1 MKRHDARLDND
12 TLLLDVKTTANQA
25 TGNRL
30 LQLADKQ
37 ADATRERGTAALGK
51 HG

>member
-1 MKRHDARLDND
+1 MKRHDARLDNE
-12 TLLLDVKTTANQA
+12 TLLLDVKPTANQA

-37 ADATRERGTAALGK
+37 AGAVAVVTATASNG
-51 HG
+51 